1 MSASF
6 DSDVDITVEIALDS
20 EPFASSQSFTDIS
33 SYVRYF
39 DISRGRSNEFGSFN
53 AGTLSFTV
61 SNQDNRFNPA
71 NTSSPYYDSANS
83 RTKLQ
88 PLKQVRIKAT
98 YDSSTYTIFRGFLE
112 AVPVVFVAEF
122 AVPPIS
128 KLSNPIG

>member
-61 SNQDNRFNPA
+61 S
-71 NTSSPYYDSANS
+71 
-83 RTKLQ
+83 K
-88 PLKQVRIKAT
+88 
-98 YDSSTYTIFRGFLE
+98 
-112 AVPVVFVAEF
+112 
-122 AVPPIS
+122 
-128 KLSNPIG
+128 